1 MILQKSR
8 ELRKNTEHRKK
19 VLEYQQN
26 YFAKKNNEPIVK
38 IWGTGTPRIEFLHVD
53 DLADAC
59 YFLLLNYNEQ
69 GIVNIG
75 FGTDISINELA
86 DLIVA
91 EVGYEGQL
99 VYDTTKL
106 DGTPRKLMD
115 TIKINNLGWIA
126 KTNLT
131 DGIKKPISEFLKI
144 IE

>member
-59 YFLLLNYNEQ
+59 YFLLLNYNF
-69 GIVNIG
+69 ITNNKNI
-75 FGTDISINELA
+75 IN
-86 DLIVA
+86 V
-91 EVGYEGQL
+91 
-99 VYDTTKL
+99 
-106 DGTPRKLMD
+106 R
-115 TIKINNLGWIA
+115 INN
-126 KTNLT
+126 
-131 DGIKKPISEFLKI
+131 
-144 IE
+144 